1 MTLSLRRSLPFFFLL
16 LPLPVFVILVGSTE
30 FLQRADILSLG
41 ITVDLVFV
49 IPVVYYLLIRNR
61 KIPKT
66 TVVPVFILGVIC
78 ATFILPEGN
87 QYYLSLV
94 KTWLVPLVEFTA
106 VGFVIFKVRQ
116 MIIRHRHNSNSA
128 DLDFYSALS
137 QTCEAIFPSLAAK
150 AVTMEVSIF
159 YYGFFQWGKATE
171 KDNAFSYHRESSARI
186 VLSILILLVVT
197 ETLVFHIL
205 VMNWS
210 TTAAWILTGVSAYS
224 GLQVFGIVRSLA
236 VRPHLV
242 QRDSLDLRFGILNQC
257 VVNFDDLATIE
268 KSSCELEEGTFN
280 NLSPLGSMDPH
291 NVIIKF
297 KTEQTISGLY
307 GREQK
312 TAILAIYVDRPNHFV
327 AAVRGKMKN
336 D

>member
-1 MTLSLRRSLPFFFLL
+1 MTLSLRKSLPFFCLL
-16 LPLPVFVILVGSTE
+16 LPLPIFGILVGSTE

-49 IPVVYYLLIRNR
+49 IPFLYYLLIRNR

-66 TVVPVFILGVIC
+66 TVVPIFILGVIC

-94 KTWLVPLVEFTA
+94 KTWLVPLVEFTV

-116 MIIRHRHNSNSA
+116 MIISHRHNSNSA

-137 QTCEAIFPSLAAK
+137 QTCEEIFPSLAAK

-159 YYGFFQWGKATE
+159 YYGFFHWETSIE
-171 KDNAFSYHRESSARI
+171 KENAFSYHRESSARI
-186 VLSILILLVVT
+186 VLGILILLVVT

-205 VMNWS
+205 IMNWS
-210 TTAAWILTGVSAYS
+210 MVAAWILTGLSVYS
-224 GLQVFGIVRSLA
+224 GLQVFGILRSLA

-257 VVNFDDLATIE
+257 AVNFDDLATIE
-268 KSSCELEEGTFN
+268 KSSRELEEGTFS

-291 NVIIKF
+291 NVIIEF

-312 TAILAIYVDRPNHFV
+312 TSLLTIHVDRPDDFV
-327 AAVRGKMKN
+327 AAVRSKMKN
-336 D
+336 H